1 MTSQQI
7 SRIELVELRDLEV
20 LNCSNNNIK
29 ELKLPWDRGS
39 GYDWIYTSLKI
50 LDCSGNEI
58 KNLDLSRNTLLE
70 TLDCSKNIIENIN
83 LPKDYDPAG
92 PPFYLAR
99 LNNLNCSNNLLSTIS
114 FLNNY
119 SIKIIDC
126 SFNNC
131 ASLEFASPFNDSYGG
146 RYLQSISYLDCS
158 NNQLAELNVADPK
171 ITELDCSNNLISNF
185 SSYGRIRTTLNIA
198 NNQLKNLNLKINE
211 YGFGNTSIVSNLD
224 TRGNSE
230 LYCVTVENKQYA
242 DNNPNY
248 QKGDV
253 TGFKEYSCYSSS
265 LYLSSNKESIKNDGW
280 VVGTGLGFYDEKSY
294 IPLFSNE
301 RISPSKKLMFTFDI
315 GYKF

>member
-1 MTSQQI
+1 
-7 SRIELVELRDLEV
+7 
-20 LNCSNNNIK
+20 
-29 ELKLPWDRGS
+29 
-39 GYDWIYTSLKI
+39 
-50 LDCSGNEI
+50 
-58 KNLDLSRNTLLE
+58 
-70 TLDCSKNIIENIN
+70 
-83 LPKDYDPAG
+83 
-92 PPFYLAR
+92 
-99 LNNLNCSNNLLSTIS
+99 
-114 FLNNY
+114 
-119 SIKIIDC
+119 
-126 SFNNC
+126 
-131 ASLEFASPFNDSYGG
+131 SPFNDSYGG

-265 LYLSSNKESIKNDGW
+265 LYLSSNKESIKNDGDAAEIIASLDVLSHSDVNVLLSTSGSAEFSDFELSSNTIVILAGQRSASVSLKSKLSELDSDKT
-280 VVGTGLGFYDEKSY
+280 VVIDVETVENAVEETEQQV
-294 IPLFSNE
+294 IV
-301 RISPSKKLMFTFDI
+301 
-315 GYKF
+315 